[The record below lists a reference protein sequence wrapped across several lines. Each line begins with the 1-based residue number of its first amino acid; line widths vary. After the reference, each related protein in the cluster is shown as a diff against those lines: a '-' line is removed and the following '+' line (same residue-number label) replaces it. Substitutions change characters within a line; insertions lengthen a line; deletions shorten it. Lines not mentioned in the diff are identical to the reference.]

1 MFLTLATGEKAQ
13 QVWQFQVWP
22 VALSLVL
29 LGTVPCSAQL
39 PETRLVDV
47 AGHPVRVRLGG
58 WTRSDGAP
66 TVVLESAFRE
76 SLESWDSI
84 FEQVVSLAPV
94 FAYDRARNGGSPDD
108 GRAPTPRHVAE
119 RLHTLLAALGA
130 KPPYVLV
137 GHSWGG
143 PLVRMFTGL
152 YPNEVAGI
160 VYIDPTDLRPLH
172 EEVAYYREQGY
183 VGEAMVQR
191 KASLLRFRDPEQ
203 PETKV
208 LLDTVQGDFKDF
220 RALPPLPDVPM
231 AVLMSA
237 SFGPAS
243 WQEAPCEPKVC
254 EGALVRWRIHW
265 LRQMMEGTSN
275 GTLTVATSVGH
286 FMQRDDPDLVVSAI
300 QRVLTL
306 ARRAK

>member
-1 MFLTLATGEKAQ
+1 MSPATLFVFA
-13 QVWQFQVWP
+13 W
-22 VALSLVL
+22 
-29 LGTVPCSAQL
+29 
-39 PETRLVDV
+39 V
-47 AGHPVRVRLGG
+47 AGLAATELPPSCWSPHFVKV
-58 WTRSDGAP
+58 
-66 TVVLESAFRE
+66 
-76 SLESWDSI
+76 SWDSI

-254 EGALVRWRIHW
+254 EDALVRWRIHW